1 MRSAY
6 DEAKNLLESVFGR
19 SLTTG
24 ETPQLGVTP
33 EWDSL
38 NSIEMIFLL
47 EEKYDVEVG
56 IERWDSVFDIDSLS
70 HLIQEL
76 RLAWTG

>member
-24 ETPQLGVTP
+24 EMPQFGVTP

-47 EEKYDVEVG
+47 EEKYGVEVG

-70 HLIQEL
+70 HLIKEL
-76 RLAWTG
+76 RVAWTG